1 MTASTRSISRHR
13 PAGPGFEHRGR
24 TPLPALDGAL
34 ACYVHLPTGAR
45 HLHLDLPAEDCAFL
59 MAFLTPAPDSSGLTH
74 VLEHLVMC
82 GSERYPCRRAFFSM
96 LGRTLSTAMNA
107 LATEDCTACHFAT
120 RSLADYENLLS
131 VYLDA
136 AFFPRLDRLDFEQE
150 GCRVEIEAAGEEGE
164 TPVRRGVVLSE
175 MRGLM
180 HDPEQQLRQALNRRL
195 FPSGP
200 YRFNAGGDPWRIP
213 ALDYEALRA
222 YHRRHYHPGNAV
234 FLSAGTLRPEWLH
247 ARLEALALARF
258 PHRRPSSAPPLPTSL
273 EVPPLEAPS
282 RSVVRYPTVSVTGVA
297 DRGRTDAGVA
307 LAWRL
312 GDTSDP
318 VAVVRARLLACCLL
332 EQGNA
337 PLRRALEAPGSPAAA
352 LASNGVQVT
361 RRRIVFQCGVHGCDP
376 DLAGEIETR
385 VLAAVADAA
394 RDGLDEAQVDGAL
407 ARIERELR
415 ERHDPRHPF
424 PLDLL
429 TRILPAALYGGEPAA
444 ALDAPRA
451 LAALRAETRSR
462 KDTAALVRRYL
473 RDNPERV
480 TVTAVP
486 DPAAARRL
494 DAEDR
499 ALLEREYGGPARRQA
514 RDRVIERARA
524 LRRRQRS
531 RAGEASLPKIGLDA
545 IGPPR
550 EPPELLMLPAGGPP
564 ARAAHEAAVGTEAGP
579 LDEATGDPAAGS
591 GRGSAEETTNRPLS
605 RISHQGTKAR
615 AQPLLSDPRPQP
627 GAGGN
632 SGIGGA
638 VSAPPVWLSRGPTG
652 GLVYAR
658 LAIDVPDL
666 SPGQLDDVGL
676 LCEILPES
684 GFGGLAP
691 PETRARIARVCDRLA
706 VTPWFLARAAPG
718 SGAAGSVASGPNASE
733 SGAAGSVASGPN
745 TSGSGAAGFGA
756 SGPNP
761 SGSGVAGFGASG
773 LNPSDSGASGP
784 NTSDSGAPGSNPSGI
799 ASPRMMVVLS
809 ARALAGD
816 ENALLE
822 ILAGAHLEAR
832 FDESAREVAA
842 RARVRRSRELVR
854 NGHLHAERVAAARFD
869 PSAAVA
875 ERWQG
880 PGALAILA
888 RAAEGGDEAMPG
900 GGSGPDMTARS
911 LEERLHHLHR
921 TLAAAPYQLQIVR
934 DPGDG
939 DRTAGGPDLPWS
951 GRRTPESREAA
962 PPGPAHTRPYPPL
975 VAPEPRTTVRDGREQ
990 AVCPLPPRASGPR
1003 APAACDGQEHGHSH
1017 GPESRAPTARTVVR
1031 RTSATGAW
1039 IVGGPVSYCARVYPA
1054 VTADHPDAGPLAVL
1068 AAFLGGDLLQRAVRE
1083 RGGAYGAG
1091 ARYCARTCTV
1101 RMFSYRDP
1109 RLAETLRDFDRAIE
1123 TLHRRPPDGPRLEE
1137 AILRTVREI
1146 DKPKAF
1152 QIAAFERYLDELQG
1166 QGAEGARALRAS
1178 VLGAGPGQL
1187 REVAERYLR
1196 PEQGCAGVLAGAGRE
1211 AELDRMEMP
1220 WRRI

>member
-1 MTASTRSISRHR
+1 MTASTHSISRHR

-258 PHRRPSSAPPLPTSL
+258 PYRGSSSAPPPAWEEPVLPHPPAGWSGTPADPHDGIAKRPRERSPLASL
-273 EVPPLEAPS
+273 EAPPLEAPS
-282 RSVVRYPTVSVTGVA
+282 RSVVRYPTVSVTGMADRKPVGRADASGRGLADATDTADRGPAGAADAADREPAGAADAADREPAGAADVTGRRPAGVA
-297 DRGRTDAGVA
+297 DAADMEDRGRTDAGVA

-415 ERHDPRHPF
+415 ERHDPRYPF

-462 KDTAALVRRYL
+462 KDTAELVRRYL

-499 ALLEREYGGPARRQA
+499 ALLEREYGGPAHRQA
-514 RDRVIERARA
+514 RDRVIERARM

-531 RAGEASLPKIGLDA
+531 RAGESSLPKIGLDA

-579 LDEATGDPAAGS
+579 LEEATGDRPALQRAAVPVGTEAGPLEEATGGPAAGV
-591 GRGSAEETTNRPLS
+591 GRGSAEETTKRRRTGRCMIPDFSPGHEGGGAAAAVGSASAAGGWWELRDRRSRERSARMAQPRPHRRAGLRAARHRRARLEPRAARRRGIALRDPAGIGS
-605 RISHQGTKAR
+605 RRPRARRDPGADRPRLRPPCGDALAPGSRRPRLGRRRLRTPPIPAHAESGASGFERHPARTHPAR
-615 AQPLLSDPRPQP
+615 ALPDPSPPARTLPARALP
-627 GAGGN
+627 DSAPPARMHP
-632 SGIGGA
+632 IPA
-638 VSAPPVWLSRGPTG
+638 PPDSAPPVRT
-652 GLVYAR
+652 
-658 LAIDVPDL
+658 
-666 SPGQLDDVGL
+666 
-676 LCEILPES
+676 LPIP
-684 GFGGLAP
+684 AP
-691 PETRARIARVCDRLA
+691 PDPSPPARTLPIPAHPARTL
-706 VTPWFLARAAPG
+706 P
-718 SGAAGSVASGPNASE
+718 
-733 SGAAGSVASGPN
+733 
-745 TSGSGAAGFGA
+745 
-756 SGPNP
+756 
-761 SGSGVAGFGASG
+761 
-773 LNPSDSGASGP
+773 
-784 NTSDSGAPGSNPSGI
+784 
-799 ASPRMMVVLS
+799 ASPR
-809 ARALAGD
+809 
-816 ENALLE
+816 
-822 ILAGAHLEAR
+822 
-832 FDESAREVAA
+832 
-842 RARVRRSRELVR
+842 
-854 NGHLHAERVAAARFD
+854 
-869 PSAAVA
+869 
-875 ERWQG
+875 
-880 PGALAILA
+880 PG
-888 RAAEGGDEAMPG
+888 
-900 GGSGPDMTARS
+900 
-911 LEERLHHLHR
+911 
-921 TLAAAPYQLQIVR
+921 
-934 DPGDG
+934 
-939 DRTAGGPDLPWS
+939 
-951 GRRTPESREAA
+951 
-962 PPGPAHTRPYPPL
+962 
-975 VAPEPRTTVRDGREQ
+975 
-990 AVCPLPPRASGPR
+990 
-1003 APAACDGQEHGHSH
+1003 
-1017 GPESRAPTARTVVR
+1017 
-1031 RTSATGAW
+1031 
-1039 IVGGPVSYCARVYPA
+1039 
-1054 VTADHPDAGPLAVL
+1054 
-1068 AAFLGGDLLQRAVRE
+1068 
-1083 RGGAYGAG
+1083 
-1091 ARYCARTCTV
+1091 
-1101 RMFSYRDP
+1101 
-1109 RLAETLRDFDRAIE
+1109 
-1123 TLHRRPPDGPRLEE
+1123 
-1137 AILRTVREI
+1137 
-1146 DKPKAF
+1146 
-1152 QIAAFERYLDELQG
+1152 
-1166 QGAEGARALRAS
+1166 
-1178 VLGAGPGQL
+1178 
-1187 REVAERYLR
+1187 
-1196 PEQGCAGVLAGAGRE
+1196 
-1211 AELDRMEMP
+1211 
-1220 WRRI
+1220 